1 MYVIT
6 NYLLIKI
13 FGHILFLLD
22 SLSVSEPPWK
32 VSQRI
37 RHLCPAV
44 DEASLLVPGPHQ
56 L

>member
-1 MYVIT
+1 M
-6 NYLLIKI
+6 KI
-13 FGHILFLLD
+13 VGKIHLDQKILFLLD

-37 RHLCPAV
+37 GHLCPAV